1 MSTDRELISTL
12 INQLEQ
18 GLSESTLTP
27 VQEEKLREEIGN
39 LQMNLLIGNLL
50 LD

>member
-18 GLSESTLTP
+18 GLSEGTLTP
-27 VQEEKLREEIGN
+27 AQEEKLREEIGN

>member
-12 INQLEQ
+12 INELEQ
-18 GLSESTLTP
+18 GLSEGTLTP

>member
-12 INQLEQ
+12 INEREQ
-18 GLSESTLTP
+18 GLSAGTLTL

>member
-12 INQLEQ
+12 INELEQ
-18 GLSESTLTP
+18 GLSEGTLTP
-27 VQEEKLREEIGN
+27 AQEEKLREEIGN